1 MNDPIKVSPG
11 EPCATIFTNESD
23 VVQVVTIKDGP
34 LKRPDP
40 LGRQRVTRLLLEP
53 GEARSVERLNKG
65 FETTSTTDTSSMQGE
80 LTLIGGC
87 GDGCM
92 HGAD

>member
-1 MNDPIKVSPG
+1 MNDPIKVSHG
-11 EPCATIFTNESD
+11 EPGTTVFTNESD
-23 VVQVVTIKDGP
+23 ATLVVTIKDGP
-34 LKRPDP
+34 LKRPGP
-40 LGRQRVTRLLLEP
+40 LGRQRVTHLLLEP

-65 FETTSTTDTSSMQGE
+65 FETTSSTDTSSMQGE

-87 GDGCM
+87 GDGCT